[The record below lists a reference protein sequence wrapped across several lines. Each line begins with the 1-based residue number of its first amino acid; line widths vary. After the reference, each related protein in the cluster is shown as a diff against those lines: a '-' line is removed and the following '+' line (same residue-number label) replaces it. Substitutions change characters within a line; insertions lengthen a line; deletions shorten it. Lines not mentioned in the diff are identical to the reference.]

1 MTGLPDFWTSGLLP
15 LPSAFW
21 TSGLPIPP
29 ISAYCNDWTSGLLDF
44 RTSFFAFGLPDFWPS
59 GLLAF
64 RPSGLPAFWTS
75 GLLSL
80 PSDFPLPPSFLPYF
94 IHFSTLLTNC

>member
-64 RPSGLPAFWTS
+64 RTSGLPAFFLCLRTFPFR
-75 GLLSL
+75 LLS
-80 PSDFPLPPSFLPYF
+80 SHIS
-94 IHFSTLLTNC
+94 STFQRY

>member
-44 RTSFFAFGLPDFWPS
+44 RTSFFAFGLPDFW
-59 GLLAF
+59 
-64 RPSGLPAFWTS
+64 TS

>member
-44 RTSFFAFGLPDFWPS
+44 RTS
-59 GLLAF
+59 
-64 RPSGLPAFWTS
+64 